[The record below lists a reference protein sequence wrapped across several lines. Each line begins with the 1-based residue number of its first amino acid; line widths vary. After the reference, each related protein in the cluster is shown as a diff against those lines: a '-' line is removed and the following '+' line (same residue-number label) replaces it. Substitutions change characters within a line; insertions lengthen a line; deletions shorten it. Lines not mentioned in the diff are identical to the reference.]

1 MQNNDKFKV
10 INETKKFIL
19 YTKEIL
25 VNYPRKYYILKDRIE
40 KTSYEILE
48 LIYLTN
54 MVDDRLYNQKIILSK
69 ISMLD
74 FYLEISYNDKI
85 ISLKKLNQ
93 GTRLLDIIKK
103 LIYGWIN
110 SNGS

>member
-1 MQNNDKFKV
+1 MNNDKFKV
-10 INETKKFIL
+10 INETKKFIM
-19 YTKEIL
+19 YTNDIL
-25 VNYPRKYYILKDRIE
+25 INYPRKYYVLKDKIE
-40 KTSYEILE
+40 RTSYEILE
-48 LIYLTN
+48 LIYLANMTN
-54 MVDDRLYNQKIILSK
+54 DRLLLQQTILSK

-93 GTRLLDIIKK
+93 GTRLLELIKK
-103 LIYGWIN
+103 LMYGWVN

>member
-1 MQNNDKFKV
+1 VNNDKFKV
-10 INETKKFIL
+10 INETKRFII
-19 YTKEIL
+19 YTNDIL
-25 VNYPRKYYILKDRIE
+25 VNYSRKRYVLKDKIE
-40 KTSYEILE
+40 RTSYEILE
-48 LIYLTN
+48 LIYLAN
-54 MVDDRLYNQKIILSK
+54 MTSDRLLLQQTVLSK

-93 GTRLLDIIKK
+93 DTRLLGIIKK
-103 LIYGWIN
+103 LIYGWVN

>member
-1 MQNNDKFKV
+1 MNKDKFIV
-10 INETKKFIL
+10 VNETKKFIL
-19 YTKEIL
+19 FINEIL
-25 VNYPRKYYILKDRIE
+25 INYPRKCYVLKDKIE
-40 KTSYEILE
+40 RNSYDILE

-54 MVDDRLYNQKIILSK
+54 MIDDRLYNQKVIISK

-74 FYLEISYNDKI
+74 FYLEISYKNEF

-93 GTRLLDIIKK
+93 GCRILSNINK
-103 LIYGWIN
+103 LMYGWIN

>member
-1 MQNNDKFKV
+1 M
-10 INETKKFIL
+10 I
-19 YTKEIL
+19 
-25 VNYPRKYYILKDRIE
+25 
-40 KTSYEILE
+40 
-48 LIYLTN
+48 
-54 MVDDRLYNQKIILSK
+54 DDRLYKQKEILSK

-103 LIYGWIN
+103 LMYGWIN
-110 SNGS
+110 SNES

>member
-1 MQNNDKFKV
+1 MNNDKFKV
-10 INETKKFIL
+10 INETKKFII
-19 YTKEIL
+19 YVNDIL
-25 VNYPRKYYILKDRIE
+25 INYPRKYYVLKDKIE
-40 KTSYEILE
+40 RTSYEILE
-48 LIYLTN
+48 LIYLANMTN
-54 MVDDRLYNQKIILSK
+54 DRLLLQQTILSK

-93 GTRLLDIIKK
+93 GTRLLELIKK
-103 LIYGWIN
+103 LMYGWVN

>member
-1 MQNNDKFKV
+1 
-10 INETKKFIL
+10 
-19 YTKEIL
+19 
-25 VNYPRKYYILKDRIE
+25 
-40 KTSYEILE
+40 
-48 LIYLTN
+48 
-54 MVDDRLYNQKIILSK
+54 
-69 ISMLD
+69 MLD
-74 FYLEISYNDKI
+74 FYLEISYNDEI

>member
-25 VNYPRKYYILKDRIE
+25 VNYPRKYYVLKDRIE

-54 MVDDRLYNQKIILSK
+54 MVDDR
-69 ISMLD
+69 
-74 FYLEISYNDKI
+74 
-85 ISLKKLNQ
+85 
-93 GTRLLDIIKK
+93 
-103 LIYGWIN
+103 
-110 SNGS
+110 

>member
-25 VNYPRKYYILKDRIE
+25 VNYPRKYYVLKDRIE

-54 MVDDRLYNQKIILSK
+54 MVDDRLYNQKVILSK

-74 FYLEISYNDKI
+74 FYLEISNNDEI

>member
-1 MQNNDKFKV
+1 MNKDKFMV
-10 INETKKFIL
+10 VNETKKFIV
-19 YTKEIL
+19 YVNEIL
-25 VNYPRKYYILKDRIE
+25 INYPRKCYVLKDKIE
-40 KTSYEILE
+40 STSYDVLE

-54 MVDDRLYNQKIILSK
+54 MIEDRLYNQKIIISK

-74 FYLEISYNDKI
+74 FYLEISYKKEI

-93 GTRLLDIIKK
+93 GCRLLDVIRK
-103 LIYGWIN
+103 LMYGWVN

>member
-19 YTKEIL
+19 YMKEIL
-25 VNYPRKYYILKDRIE
+25 VNYPRKHYILKDRIE

-54 MVDDRLYNQKIILSK
+54 MVDDRLYNQKVILSK

-74 FYLEISYNDKI
+74 FYLEISYNDEI